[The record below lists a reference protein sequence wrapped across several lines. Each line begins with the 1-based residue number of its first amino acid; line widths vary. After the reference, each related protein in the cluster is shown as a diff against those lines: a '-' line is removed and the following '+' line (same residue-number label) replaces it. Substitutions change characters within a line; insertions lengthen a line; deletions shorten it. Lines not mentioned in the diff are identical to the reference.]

1 MTRLLAAGLA
11 VWAVSSVGCTTCRY
25 HACEPALRH
34 EPCEE
39 DPILPKHKTYAVL
52 VNGGDVLGFGKF
64 AKMQHRL
71 NEAGFAMVYYGQV
84 YHGGM
89 IERELRDVFG
99 RDADTRFVIVGY
111 GEGAAVAESLASRLT
126 AGGLP
131 VDAVVH
137 LAPVRTSVSVSSPS
151 SVKRLVFYPEGATTI
166 GSVPDA
172 DGTVLPGIG
181 HYDVPLHPVVVSA
194 VLNLMRDSAGRVPVN
209 NETPTYMPILDD
221 PAPIPAVI
229 MELAPTETVPP
240 APRKKL
246 PTADLTGRV
255 K

>member
-11 VWAVSSVGCTTCRY
+11 VWAVSSIGCTACRY
-25 HACEPALRH
+25 NACEPALHH
-34 EPCEE
+34 EPCES

-89 IERELRDVFG
+89 IERELRDVFC
-99 RDADTRFVIVGY
+99 RDSDTRFIIVGY
-111 GEGAAVAESLASRLT
+111 GEGATVAESLAGRLT
-126 AGGLP
+126 SGGLP

-137 LAPVRTSVSVSSPS
+137 LAPVRTSVRVSCPS
-151 SVKRLVFYPEGATTI
+151 SVKRLVFYPEGANAI

-172 DGTVLPGIG
+172 DGTVLPGVG
-181 HYDVPLHPVVVSA
+181 HYDVPSHPVVVSA
-194 VLNLMRDSAGRVPVN
+194 VLNLMRESAGRVPVSDV
-209 NETPTYMPILDD
+209 TPTYLPIVED
-221 PAPIPAVI
+221 PAPIPNVI
-229 MELAPTETVPP
+229 VESAPSEKEPLIS
-240 APRKKL
+240 RKKQ